1 METSITVIAAA
12 LAFVG
17 SRFARTRCS
26 AAWLCGLPLRG
37 RIFRFR
43 ASRQASGAG
52 FKSDANV
59 ASNGYDT

>member
-52 FKSDANV
+52 F
-59 ASNGYDT
+59 